1 MPVQQQTPPAQ
12 TAPPATPQP
21 SATQQPGR
29 MPEPF
34 VVKVIRPEAPE
45 TTVGDV
51 IIGAL
56 GVTGVLL
63 VIALALGAIVAALR
77 VGWHRLRPPAG
88 DHLPPVS
95 PLIADPSEP
104 PSSQSR

>member
-1 MPVQQQTPPAQ
+1 MQTSTSQPQPAQ
-12 TAPPATPQP
+12 
-21 SATQQPGR
+21 SQQPETL
-29 MPEPF
+29 PQPF

-51 IIGAL
+51 ILGSL

-63 VIALALGAIVAALR
+63 VIALILGAVMAAVR
-77 VGWHRLRPPAG
+77 VGWHRLRPPTD

-95 PLIADPSEP
+95 PLIADPSDP
-104 PSSQSR
+104 RSSQSR